1 MSFCIK
7 CGNEL
12 HLKHLDNEGMIP
24 FCDKCGEY
32 RFEQFNVA
40 VSMVILNKDK
50 EKNNYFS
57 IIIFS
62 PGTINFSL
70 FNFKNSLGVN
80 SNFIN
85 ISSNVSSGST
95 IYIFLSLKTN
105 S

>member
-50 EKNNYFS
+50 DKTLFIEQYGRKMKVLVAGY
-57 IIIFS
+57 
-62 PGTINFSL
+62 INKGESAEDAVKREL
-70 FNFKNSLGVN
+70 FEEDG
-80 SNFIN
+80 
-85 ISSNVSSGST
+85 
-95 IYIFLSLKTN
+95 
-105 S
+105 